1 MVSGARRARRRSA
14 LSNERL
20 AAIGKMAAHV
30 THEIRN
36 PLSAMGL
43 NVEMLEEE
51 LAQSDGDAIAPRRG
65 ARACSRPSSAR
76 CSASST

>member
-1 MVSGARRARRRSA
+1 MVAGLSRAQALA

-43 NVEMLEEE
+43 NIEMLEEE
-51 LAQSDGDAIAPRRG
+51 LGAATARG
-65 ARACSRPSSAR
+65 AAEVEEPARGHPRAR